1 MWLGLIFSRSFWVA
15 LAALFVA
22 GYVFHLGNKYGS
34 NARAYA
40 AVVAELRATNAKLET
55 LEKQDAAEVPEED
68 RARETAAA
76 EASTVVSCKASK
88 EVVSAINSVGE

>member
-1 MWLGLIFSRSFWVA
+1 MGIGLLFSRTVWVA

-40 AVVAELRATNAKLET
+40 AVVAELRATNAKLEI
-55 LEKQDAAEVPEED
+55 LERQDAAEVAEED
-68 RARETAAA
+68 HAREAAAA
-76 EASTVVSCKASK
+76 EASTVVSCPASK
-88 EVVSAINSVGE
+88 AVVTAINSVGE